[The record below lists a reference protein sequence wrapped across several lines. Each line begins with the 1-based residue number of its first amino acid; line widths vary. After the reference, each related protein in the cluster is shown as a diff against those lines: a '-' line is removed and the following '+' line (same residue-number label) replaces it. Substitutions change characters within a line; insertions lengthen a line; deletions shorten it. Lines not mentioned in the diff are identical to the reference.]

1 MSNQYITKSICPK
14 IISFDLDN
22 NIVHNVAFIGG
33 GCNGNLKAICKIIDG
48 MTVDEVE
55 EHFKGIHCNSKT
67 TSCTD
72 QLAVAVRE
80 AYEKIKII
88 E

>member
-1 MSNQYITKSICPK
+1 MSNQYITTGVCRK

-22 NIVHNVAFIGG
+22 NIVHNVTF
-33 GCNGNLKAICKIIDG
+33 NGNLKALCKIVDG
-48 MTVDEVE
+48 MTVE
-55 EHFKGIHCNSKT
+55 EIEDNFKGIHCGPKS

-80 AYEKIKII
+80 GYEKSK
-88 E
+88 